1 MVRYC
6 RTARETFILVP
17 LACTCGLVNF
27 VIGPLAETLLKLG
40 TRKVAMS
47 KVENIGQEI
56 KGLTPSEL
64 AVFRRWFLE
73 FDAQVWDNQIE
84 EDVRKG
90 KLNNLAE
97 EALAAH
103 RAGKSKEL

>member
-1 MVRYC
+1 
-6 RTARETFILVP
+6 
-17 LACTCGLVNF
+17 
-27 VIGPLAETLLKLG
+27 
-40 TRKVAMS
+40 MS
-47 KVENIGQEI
+47 KVENIEQEI

-64 AVFRRWFLE
+64 AAFRRWFLE
-73 FDAQVWDNQIE
+73 FDAQIWDSQIE

-90 KLNNLAE
+90 KLDKLAE